1 MMAAASA
8 TSMEA
13 HALNASA
20 PELAAFQD
28 EPPQMRSGAA
38 GKNGFLRIG
47 FEHRGRHTILA
58 SVDRRAPYM
67 VQRALHCDQEL
78 PELAWVFLI
87 NTTGCVV
94 QGDRLALDITV
105 GSHARAHVTT
115 QSATKIHTMDANYAA
130 QTQTI
135 TLADDAYLEFLPD
148 PLIPHR
154 RSRFVSETRLSVAP
168 TATILFSEIIQ
179 SGRRY
184 HRPDESFGATVMSI
198 STAAARP
205 GGRTLFIEKLL
216 MEPERYPVR
225 QTGVMDSFE
234 VLGNVILCTP
244 ADKIDRIFERVGA
257 DVDLEQGIGFG
268 ACRLPNDAGLVYR
281 VLGRETIQVKAKIRE
296 FWGVVREEVIGAQLP
311 PPFLW
316 R

>member
-1 MMAAASA
+1 MMVAASA
-8 TSMEA
+8 TSMAA

-28 EPPQMRSGAA
+28 EPPQMRSGAV
-38 GKNGFLRIG
+38 GKNGFLRIE

-58 SVDRRAPYM
+58 DVDRRAPYM

-78 PELAWVFLI
+78 PEMAWVFLI

-184 HRPDESFGATVMSI
+184 HRPDESFGATIMSI

-205 GGRTLFIEKLL
+205 DGRTLFIEKLL

-257 DVDLEQGIGFG
+257 DVDLEQGVAFG
-268 ACRLPNDAGLVYR
+268 ACRLPNDAGLIYK

-296 FWGVVREEVIGAQLP
+296 FWEVVREEVLGARLA